1 MNYNEMT
8 AQQCA
13 DWLAEK
19 DGWTW
24 RPYAGAADQR
34 LWTHPDGREEL
45 EYRGAER
52 LDNEH
57 GPYKLTLDAAAGA
70 LREPWKWDSIEWWDN
85 AVIARYFDNGVRE
98 SKFPA
103 FMQRVDGPD
112 ELTARYRAAVAARM
126 EYER

>member
-8 AQQCA
+8 AAQCA
-13 DWLAEK
+13 DWLAVK

-24 RPYAGAADQR
+24 RPYAGSDDQR

-45 EYRGAER
+45 EWRGTER
-52 LDNEH
+52 MDNEH

-70 LREPWKWDSIEWWDN
+70 LREPWKWDAVEWWN
-85 AVIARYFDNGVRE
+85 EMVRVSACKITTWE
-98 SKFPA
+98 KLY
-103 FMQRVDGPD
+103 VDGPD

-126 EYER
+126 EDDK

>member
-8 AQQCA
+8 AAQCA

-24 RPYAGAADQR
+24 RPYAGADDQR

-70 LREPWKWDSIEWWDN
+70 LREPWRWDEVLWWVATVYAEIWHKDTCEKIGCE
-85 AVIARYFDNGVRE
+85 A
-98 SKFPA
+98 
-103 FMQRVDGPD
+103 PD
-112 ELTARYRAAVAARM
+112 ELTSRYRAAVAARM
-126 EYER
+126 EEDK

>member
-8 AQQCA
+8 AAQCA

-19 DGWTW
+19 DGWEW
-24 RPYAGAADQR
+24 RPYAGADDQR

-70 LREPWKWDSIEWWDN
+70 MKRPWRLVRVEVNHDGRAMATIYNGAECKWNHAE
-85 AVIARYFDNGVRE
+85 
-98 SKFPA
+98 
-103 FMQRVDGPD
+103 GPD

-126 EYER
+126 EEER

>member
-1 MNYNEMT
+1 MNYNEMS

-19 DGWTW
+19 DGWVW
-24 RPYAGAADQR
+24 RPYAGSDDQR

-70 LREPWKWDSIEWWDN
+70 LREPWRLRSVAYCDDRKAWQAIIELVNKQDTLWLWY
-85 AVIARYFDNGVRE
+85 A
-98 SKFPA
+98 
-103 FMQRVDGPD
+103 PD
-112 ELTARYRAAVAARM
+112 RMTAEYRAAVAARM
-126 EYER
+126 EEER

>member
-1 MNYNEMT
+1 MNYNEMSV
-8 AQQCA
+8 AQCA

-19 DGWTW
+19 DGWVW
-24 RPYAGAADQR
+24 RPYAGADDQR

-70 LREPWKWDSIEWWDN
+70 LREPWRLSAIYFLSKSVRV
-85 AVIARYFDNGVRE
+85 AVHNTQTKSLGL
-98 SKFPA
+98 S
-103 FMQRVDGPD
+103 VDAPD

-126 EYER
+126 EEER